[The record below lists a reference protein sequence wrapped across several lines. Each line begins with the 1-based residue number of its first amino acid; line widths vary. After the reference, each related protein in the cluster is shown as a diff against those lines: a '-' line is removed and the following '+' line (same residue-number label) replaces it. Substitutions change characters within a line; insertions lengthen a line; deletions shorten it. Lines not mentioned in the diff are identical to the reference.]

1 MKLLRSIPNSV
12 LWLNL
17 KILRCYFD
25 LKDIS
30 TKIKNL
36 CLSCL
41 EIRLLFSNIL
51 NQSSFLI
58 AFQLRRMDFFSS
70 SKVLQ
75 YQNPV
80 HNDKARNSESQRK
93 CQRKQCDIK
102 QNILPLNKPFIPSP
116 FLTHILAYHNTE
128 LHRFFFFFKWNTLC
142 FHGKYARDSRN
153 KIVW

>member
-1 MKLLRSIPNSV
+1 M
-12 LWLNL
+12 
-17 KILRCYFD
+17 
-25 LKDIS
+25 
-30 TKIKNL
+30 
-36 CLSCL
+36 
-41 EIRLLFSNIL
+41 LFSNIL

-128 LHRFFFFFKWNTLC
+128 LHRFFFFLSEI
-142 FHGKYARDSRN
+142 HYAFMVNMPGIAETRLFGSHMAQSVFSSRYSR
-153 KIVW
+153 